1 MPNKPTDRLIGLTE
15 AAELLGVGTSTLRAW
30 DNNGKLE
37 ALRTA
42 GGHRRYRLSDIE
54 KLQGHQSS
62 PNKTTT
68 AVYCRVSSHDQ
79 KKSGDLDRQK
89 GRVLQHCV
97 EQGYNVKHVLED
109 VGSGMSSNRVR
120 LRKLFKLAVQGK
132 IDRVVV
138 ENKDRLARFY
148 FDIFVLFFESHGV
161 TVEWVNDTPSK
172 TYEEEL
178 VSDIV
183 ALMSSFSA
191 RIYGRRS
198 AENRRKKKETDQT
211 RKDTE

>member
-1 MPNKPTDRLIGLTE
+1 MKKPTDRLIGLSE
-15 AAELLGVGTSTLRAW
+15 AAELLGVGTSTLRFW
-30 DNNGKLE
+30 DTSGKVP
-37 ALRTA
+37 ALRTT

-54 KLQGHQSS
+54 RLQGQDPEAANTSV
-62 PNKTTT
+62 T

-97 EQGYNVKHVLED
+97 EQGYKVGHVLED

-120 LRKLFKLAVQGK
+120 LRKLFKLATQGK
-132 IDRVVV
+132 INRVIV

-161 TVEWVNDTPSK
+161 TVEWINETLTQ

-178 VSDIV
+178 VGDIV

-191 RIYGRRS
+191 KIYGRRS
-198 AENRRKKKETDQT
+198 ADNRRKKKEQEGTT
-211 RKDTE
+211 P

>member
-1 MPNKPTDRLIGLTE
+1 MAKNKPADRLVGLTE
-15 AAELLGVGTSTLRAW
+15 AAELLGVGTSTLRSW
-30 DNNGKLE
+30 DTSGRYK
-37 ALRTA
+37 ALRTP
-42 GGHRRYRLSDIE
+42 GGHRRYRFSDIE
-54 KLQGHQSS
+54 KMQGHAPEAS
-62 PNKTTT
+62 NKSAT
-68 AVYCRVSSHDQ
+68 AVYVRVSSHDQ

-97 EQGYNVKHVLED
+97 EKDYAVGHILED
-109 VGSGMSSNRVR
+109 VGSGMSSNRPR
-120 LRKLFKLAVQGK
+120 LRNLFKLATQGK

-148 FDIFVLFFESHGV
+148 FDVFVVFFESHGV
-161 TVEWVNDTPSK
+161 SVEWVNEALDQ

-178 VSDIV
+178 VADIV

-198 AENRRKKKETDQT
+198 AENRKKRKTAGVVE
-211 RKDTE
+211 

>member
-1 MPNKPTDRLIGLTE
+1 MKKPTDRLIGLSE
-15 AAELLGVGTSTLRAW
+15 AAELLGVGTSTLRFW
-30 DNNGKLE
+30 DTSGKLP

-54 KLQGHQSS
+54 RLQGQDPEAANTSV
-62 PNKTTT
+62 T

-79 KKSGDLDRQK
+79 KKSGDLERQK

-97 EQGYNVKHVLED
+97 EQDYKVEHVLED

-120 LRKLFKLAVQGK
+120 LRKLFKFATQGK

-161 TVEWVNDTPSK
+161 TVEWINETLTQ

-178 VSDIV
+178 VGDIV

-191 RIYGRRS
+191 KIYGRRS
-198 AENRRKKKETDQT
+198 AENRRKKREQEETT
-211 RKDTE
+211 P

>member
-1 MPNKPTDRLIGLTE
+1 MSKRPTDRLIGLTE
-15 AAELLGVGTSTLRAW
+15 AARLLGVGTSTLRAW
-30 DNNGKLE
+30 DASGKLT
-37 ALRTA
+37 ALRTV
-42 GGHRRYRLSDIE
+42 GNHRRYRLSDIE
-54 KLQGHQSS
+54 KLQGQEAN
-62 PNKTTT
+62 PNEPGT
-68 AVYCRVSSHDQ
+68 AIYCRVSSHDQ

-97 EQGYNVKHVLED
+97 EQGYTVKHILED

-120 LRKLFKLAVQGK
+120 LRKLFKLATQGK

-148 FDIFVLFFESHGV
+148 FDVFVTFFESHGV
-161 TVEWVNDTPSK
+161 SVEWVNDTLSQ

-178 VSDIV
+178 VGDII

-191 RIYGRRS
+191 KIYGKRS
-198 AENRRKKKETDQT
+198 AENRRKKKGQEPDG
-211 RKDTE
+211 K

>member
-1 MPNKPTDRLIGLTE
+1 MKKPTNRLIGLSE
-15 AAELLGVGTSTLRAW
+15 AAELLGVGTSTLRFW
-30 DNNGKLE
+30 DTSGKFP

-42 GGHRRYRLSDIE
+42 GGHRRYRLSDVE
-54 KLQGHQSS
+54 RLQGLE
-62 PNKTTT
+62 PETANKTVT

-97 EQGYNVKHVLED
+97 EQDHKVGHVLED
-109 VGSGMSSNRVR
+109 VGSGMSSNRVQ
-120 LRKLFKLAVQGK
+120 LRQLFKLAMQGK
-132 IDRVVV
+132 IDRVVI

-148 FDIFVLFFESHGV
+148 FDVFVLFFESHGV
-161 TVEWVNDTPSK
+161 TVEWINETLTQ

-178 VSDIV
+178 VGDIV

-191 RIYGRRS
+191 KIYGRRG
-198 AENRRKKKETDQT
+198 AENRRRKKEQ
-211 RKDTE
+211 EVGS

>member
-1 MPNKPTDRLIGLTE
+1 MAKNKPADRLIGLTE
-15 AAELLGVGTSTLRAW
+15 AAELLGVGISTLRSW
-30 DNNGKLE
+30 DCTGKYP

-54 KLQGHQSS
+54 KMQGHVPQAA
-62 PNKTTT
+62 NKAATV
-68 AVYCRVSSHDQ
+68 VYVRVSSHDQ

-89 GRVLQHCV
+89 GRVLQHCIDK
-97 EQGYNVKHVLED
+97 GYVVDHILED
-109 VGSGMSSNRVR
+109 VGSGMSANRPR
-120 LRKLFKLAVQGK
+120 LRSLFKLATQGK

-148 FDIFVLFFESHGV
+148 FDVFVVFFESYGV
-161 TVEWVNDTPSK
+161 AVEWVNEALDQ

-178 VSDIV
+178 VADIV

-191 RIYGRRS
+191 RI
-198 AENRRKKKETDQT
+198 
-211 RKDTE
+211 

>member
-1 MPNKPTDRLIGLTE
+1 MPNKTTDRLIGLTE
-15 AAELLGVGTSTLRAW
+15 AAELLGVGTSTLRSW

-62 PNKTTT
+62 PNKTIT

-97 EQGYNVKHVLED
+97 EQGYVVKHVLDD

-148 FDIFVLFFESHGV
+148 FDVFVVFFESHGV
-161 TVEWVNDTPSK
+161 SVKWVNDALSK

-178 VSDIV
+178 VGDIV

-198 AENRRKKKETDQT
+198 AENRRKKKEAE
-211 RKDTE
+211 TEGASE